1 MIKTFFGGALF
12 SQRQKSEEWGYVAR
26 LWLRTSS
33 TQAFDA
39 EQELLKRFLPEAR
52 STNIWVDIPKYGI
65 QSINTYVIEGRE
77 GKSSPEGGGEGEGS
91 EAPTKDRTK
100 ESAVL
105 LTHGY
110 GGGAGMFY
118 NNLPAISRR
127 SASNVYAI
135 DWLGMGRSS
144 RPASGIMSGEG
155 YPQRSFFTRKQAEDV
170 SDECIDFFVQ
180 SLEKWRE
187 EMQINKLQLVGHSM
201 GGYLS
206 FFYALKYPHRVDKLV
221 LLSPVGVPELP
232 KESEGDPPEFVKKRP
247 YFTSFIRT
255 MWKMNVTPQSFV
267 RAIGPWGQNMVKS
280 LVQRRFN
287 ANRSLEEEECEIIS
301 EYLYHINVDKPSG
314 EYALNALLVPVMKTD
329 HPGVYARRPL
339 AGLVK
344 ELPRDLPVTFMYG
357 DRDWMFHPQVHTIVS
372 KMANAK
378 LKIIDRAGHNVFMDN
393 PEAVNKELIN
403 ILS

>member
-1 MIKTFFGGALF
+1 MFKSFFGGALI
-12 SQRQKSEEWGYVAR
+12 SQRQKGEEWGYVAR

-33 TQAFDA
+33 TLAFDA

-52 STNIWVDIPKYGI
+52 RANIWVDIPKYGV
-65 QSINTYVIEGRE
+65 QSINTYILEKKE
-77 GKSSPEGGGEGEGS
+77 AGGEKEEGAQAKS
-91 EAPTKDRTK
+91 AKGRTK
-100 ESAVL
+100 ESAIL

-118 NNLPAISRR
+118 NNLPTISQR
-127 SASNVYAI
+127 STNDVYAI

-144 RPASGIMSGEG
+144 RPTSGIMSGEG
-155 YPQRSFFTRKQAEDV
+155 YPQRSFFSRKQAEDV

-206 FFYALKYPHRVDKLV
+206 TFYALKYPHRVERLV

-232 KESEGDPPEFVKKRP
+232 KESEENQPEFVKKRP
-247 YFTSFIRT
+247 YFTSFIGT
-255 MWKMNVTPQSFV
+255 MWKMNVTPQSVV
-267 RAIGPWGQNMVKS
+267 RAIGPWGQKMVNS

-287 ANRSLEEEECEIIS
+287 ARGILKEDECEIIS

-329 HPGVYARRPL
+329 HPGVYARKPL

-344 ELPRDLPVTFMYG
+344 ELPPDLPVIFMYG
-357 DRDWMFHPQVHTIVS
+357 DRDWMFHPQVNAIVRN
-372 KMANAK
+372 MANAQ
-378 LKIIDRAGHNVFMDN
+378 LKIIEQAGHNVFMDN
-393 PEAVNKELIN
+393 PGAVNKELTN
-403 ILS
+403 ILI